1 MNKKL
6 LINLIKSN
14 LNEISG
20 IVEDLDENKKIPPIF
35 FDLTLSKIKNLYVQY
50 KLMNETEESY
60 NSVSYNDL
68 ASDIS
73 TVLEEDSNQQEQIAE
88 TPVET
93 VEKTVEKTEEKN
105 EEDYEK
111 VARLRE
117 QDFLSI
123 QLNFNPIKVIS
134 EEIVLNDKI
143 WFTKSLFD
151 GNLTLFNETLVKI
164 NDLEYLEKAIDYL
177 DDHFEWDYDDA
188 TVKKF
193 FQYVFMRYA

>member
-14 LNEISG
+14 INEISG

-60 NSVSYNDL
+60 DSVSFNDL

-73 TVLEEDSNQQEQIAE
+73 TVLEDDSKQQEQIAE
-88 TPVET
+88 TPVVV
-93 VEKTVEKTEEKN
+93 VEKI
-105 EEDYEK
+105 EEDYVK

-143 WFTKSLFD
+143 WFTKSLFN

-164 NDLEYLEKAIDYL
+164 NDLEYLEKAVDYL